1 MGATRG
7 KDFKLYLGG
16 QDPYDYD
23 MPVWVEI
30 TNTRDV
36 TRGVDASLAD
46 ASIRGSVFRQQV
58 STLLDLSTDTQM
70 VYDTTDANMLT
81 LQSAFYNRVNVLI
94 ADLDGSINTV
104 GTRGIQY
111 TAQVSKFTVNEAL
124 EDVGLVDITLVP
136 GYDLDETP
144 HRVIV
149 NTPGTLTPD
158 NS

>member
-1 MGATRG
+1 MGAVRG

-23 MPVWVEI
+23 NPTWVEV
-30 TNTRDV
+30 TNARDV
-36 TRGVDASLAD
+36 TRSVDASLAD
-46 ASIRGSVFRQQV
+46 ASIRGSTFRQQV
-58 STLLDLSTDTQM
+58 STLLELSTDVQM
-70 VYDTTDANMLT
+70 VYDTSDANMLAF
-81 LQSAFYNRVNVLI
+81 QSAFYNRAPVLI

-111 TAQVSKFTVNEAL
+111 TAQVTKFTVNEAL

-136 GYDLDETP
+136 GYDLDETA